1 MAIYEYRG
9 ITQKGKNT
17 RGIIDAASTSSARE
31 KLRTQ
36 GIYLQEIGE
45 VRREKKKTAL
55 TSSMFRKRATVTSIT
70 RQLAFLLGAALP
82 VDSALEG
89 VIDQIEDGD
98 VKKMMINIKTNV
110 KEGRSVSQAFAG
122 YPEYFNQLYV
132 STVHAGEVSGKLDVV
147 FERLSAMYEKNRIL
161 IGKLRSSLTYPLLM
175 LFLAFVVVVFLVSF
189 IVPTFARLF
198 VEFEQALPL
207 PTRMLMALS
216 GFVTKGWWAIFIVL
230 GLAAYVL
237 SRIYKT
243 EKGKTSLDSFV
254 LKLPLVRTIVLEN
267 FRIRFCSTMA
277 LLLSNGVGIIE
288 SLQNTGGIFRNS
300 VFTSL
305 IRAATDRVKKGER
318 LSRALASGQVFTSSL
333 LGMIHAGEAGDRVA
347 EVLDRIARNGEV
359 ELEERLKTLTSLV
372 EPVII
377 MVIGIFVGFVVLSI
391 MLPIFQINQM
401 FG

>member
-1 MAIYEYRG
+1 
-9 ITQKGKNT
+9 
-17 RGIIDAASTSSARE
+17 
-31 KLRTQ
+31 
-36 GIYLQEIGE
+36 
-45 VRREKKKTAL
+45 
-55 TSSMFRKRATVTSIT
+55 
-70 RQLAFLLGAALP
+70 
-82 VDSALEG
+82 
-89 VIDQIEDGD
+89 
-98 VKKMMINIKTNV
+98 
-110 KEGRSVSQAFAG
+110 
-122 YPEYFNQLYV
+122 V

-161 IGKLRSSLTYPLLM
+161 LGKLRSSLTYPLLM

-207 PTRMLMALS
+207 PTRMLMAFS
-216 GFVTKGWWAIFIVL
+216 GFITKGWWAIFIVL
-230 GLAAYVL
+230 GLEVYV
-237 SRIYKT
+237 IYRVYRS
-243 EKGKTSLDSFV
+243 EKGKVSIDAFV
-254 LKLPLVRTIVLEN
+254 LKLPLARTIVLEN

-288 SLQNTGGIFRNS
+288 SLQNTEGIFRNS

-305 IRAATDRVKKGER
+305 IRGAIDRVKKGDR
-318 LSRALASGQVFTSSL
+318 LSRSLASGQVFTSSL
-333 LGMIHAGEAGDRVA
+333 LGMIHAGEAGDRVP
-347 EVLDRIARNGEV
+347 EVLDRIARNGEI
-359 ELEERLKTLTSLV
+359 ELEERLKTLTSLL